1 MIPEKSGRLQV
12 KLGNQNENLQ
22 IVGTTPNFQP
32 VNRYE
37 LAAGRMFTLADNAA
51 KRRLAVVGNDV
62 AGKFDTT
69 AEGLLGETIYMNSV
83 AFEVV
88 GVMESVGQVG
98 WRNVDE
104 QIWIPLDTARF
115 RVFGNDELDRISA
128 QVGPGYSPEE
138 AIIDLERVLRREHK
152 ILPGKNNDFDIGDP
166 TQFFN
171 VRKAATDIFAYL
183 LAGIATISLVV
194 GGIGIM
200 NIMLV
205 TVTERTREVGIR
217 KALGATRMNILMQF
231 LVEALVLCLLGG
243 GVGILLGSGISMAIA
258 KICRLADHRVARRHR
273 RCVRLQRRRRPVL
286 RHLAGAQGREPES
299 HRRVALRVA
308 GPGVTGKRVA
318 DPQARRAR
326 VRVRGFAPVVG
337 RAPRLLILGS
347 MPSEASLVAGEYYG
361 LPRNAFWPI
370 MGRLFGAG
378 RELAYADRLTV
389 LKRAGIALWDV
400 LAECQRPGSLD
411 SAIDLKSARTND
423 LVNFYQ
429 RHRSIRRVFFNGS
442 KAAEIYRRRILP
454 DAQIVAPYLSHA
466 RLPSTSPAMASLSLE
481 EKIAAWQVLADDSRS
496 KA

>member
-1 MIPEKSGRLQV
+1 MLLGEMIFVALQSIRANLFRGFLTMLGIIIGVGSVITMVSLGSGAQAAIDEQIEALGANILSVSSGGMFRQGVSQPVGTLTISDAEAIAEDAEAIAAVIPEKSGRLQV
-12 KLGNQNENLQ
+12 KLGNQNQNLQ

-51 KRRLAVVGNDV
+51 KRRLAVVGAEV
-62 AGKFDTT
+62 ASKFDTT
-69 AEGLLGETIYMNSV
+69 AEGLLGETLYMNSV

-88 GVMESVGQVG
+88 GVMASVGQVG

-128 QVGPGYSPEE
+128 QVAPGFSPEE
-138 AIIDLERVLRREHK
+138 GIIDLERVLRREHK
-152 ILPGKNNDFDIGDP
+152 ILPGKINDFNIGDP

-258 KICRLADHRVARRHR
+258 RFAGWQTIVSPDAIAVAFAFS
-273 RCVRLQRRRRPVL
+273 
-286 RHLAGAQGREPES
+286 AGVGLFFGIWPARKAANLNPID
-299 HRRVALRVA
+299 ALRY
-308 GPGVTGKRVA
+308 
-318 DPQARRAR
+318 
-326 VRVRGFAPVVG
+326 
-337 RAPRLLILGS
+337 
-347 MPSEASLVAGEYYG
+347 E
-361 LPRNAFWPI
+361 
-370 MGRLFGAG
+370 
-378 RELAYADRLTV
+378 
-389 LKRAGIALWDV
+389 
-400 LAECQRPGSLD
+400 
-411 SAIDLKSARTND
+411 
-423 LVNFYQ
+423 
-429 RHRSIRRVFFNGS
+429 
-442 KAAEIYRRRILP
+442 
-454 DAQIVAPYLSHA
+454 
-466 RLPSTSPAMASLSLE
+466 
-481 EKIAAWQVLADDSRS
+481 
-496 KA
+496 

>member
-1 MIPEKSGRLQV
+1 MLLGEMIVVALQSIRANLFRGFLTMLGIIIGVGSVITMVSLGSGAQAAIDEQIEALGANILSVSSGGMFRQGVSQPVGTLTISDADAIARDAEAIAAVIPEKSGRLQV
-12 KLGNQNENLQ
+12 KLGNQNQNLQ

-37 LAAGRMFTLADNAA
+37 LSAGRMFSLADNAA
-51 KRRLAVVGNDV
+51 KRRLAVVGNEV
-62 AGKFDTT
+62 ASKFDTT
-69 AEGLLGETIYMNSV
+69 AEGLLGETIYMNGV

-88 GVMESVGQVG
+88 GVMASVGQVG

-128 QVGPGYSPEE
+128 QVGPGFSPEE
-138 AIIDLERVLRREHK
+138 GIIDLERVLRREHK
-152 ILPGKNNDFDIGDP
+152 ILPGKINDFNIGDP

-258 KICRLADHRVARRHR
+258 RFAGWQTIVSPDAIAVAFAFS
-273 RCVRLQRRRRPVL
+273 
-286 RHLAGAQGREPES
+286 AGVGLFFGIWPARKAANLNPID
-299 HRRVALRVA
+299 ALRY
-308 GPGVTGKRVA
+308 
-318 DPQARRAR
+318 
-326 VRVRGFAPVVG
+326 
-337 RAPRLLILGS
+337 
-347 MPSEASLVAGEYYG
+347 E
-361 LPRNAFWPI
+361 
-370 MGRLFGAG
+370 
-378 RELAYADRLTV
+378 
-389 LKRAGIALWDV
+389 
-400 LAECQRPGSLD
+400 
-411 SAIDLKSARTND
+411 
-423 LVNFYQ
+423 
-429 RHRSIRRVFFNGS
+429 
-442 KAAEIYRRRILP
+442 
-454 DAQIVAPYLSHA
+454 
-466 RLPSTSPAMASLSLE
+466 
-481 EKIAAWQVLADDSRS
+481 
-496 KA
+496 